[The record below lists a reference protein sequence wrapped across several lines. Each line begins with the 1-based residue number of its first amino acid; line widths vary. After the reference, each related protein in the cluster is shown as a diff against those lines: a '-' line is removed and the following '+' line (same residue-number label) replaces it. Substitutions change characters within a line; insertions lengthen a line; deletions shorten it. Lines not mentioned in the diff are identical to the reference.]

1 MEPSKRLIDS
11 EIIGKEIIGDV
22 LPLYG
27 DLETNLTKMVEKFYD
42 KYASSPLDPN
52 EINKIMTV
60 QERREFKEAVR
71 PNLERLE
78 FTVSDIYSKQDLSQ
92 MTRLQGL
99 REQARWEI
107 EVLSEKEEGIQREG
121 YSRIAVNS
129 YLLAGA
135 FVAKELPAKKTSQII
150 NKKIAGEN
158 WSSRIWGN
166 NRKLRKQV
174 LSKINEG
181 ISKGWSPDRMV
192 SQIRQ
197 RVDVGKYNTTRV
209 VRTES
214 NRINGDATIER
225 FKADGVKYYEFLADL
240 DNDTSSICMELN
252 GQVFRVDEAE
262 EGVNRNPM
270 HVNCRSNI
278 KELTDEEAEKMGV
291 KSREE
296 AVEMREKAERE
307 SEKQRKERIANR
319 DSRV

>member
-11 EIIGKEIIGDV
+11 EIIGVEIIGDV

-27 DLETNLTKMVEKFYD
+27 DLETNLAKMVEKFYD

-60 QERREFKEAVR
+60 QERREFIEAVR
-71 PNLERLE
+71 PNLERLG
-78 FTVSDIYSKQDLSQ
+78 FTVSDIYSRQDLSQ

-99 REQARWEI
+99 REQVRWEI

-121 YSRIAVNS
+121 YSRIAINS

-135 FVAKELPAKKTSQII
+135 FVVKELTAKKTSQII
-150 NKKIAGEN
+150 NKKIAGKN

-166 NRKLRKQV
+166 NRKLRREV
-174 LSKINEG
+174 LAKINEG

-197 RVDVGKYNTTRV
+197 RVDVGKYNTTRL

-214 NRINGDATIER
+214 NLINNNATLER
-225 FKADGVKYYEFLADL
+225 FKDDGFEEYRYVAEM
-240 DNDTSSICMELN
+240 DNRTSEVCEELN
-252 GQVFRVDEAE
+252 GEVFKVKDGVS
-262 EGVNRNPM
+262 GVNMPPL
-270 HVNCRSNI
+270 HPNCRSDI
-278 KELTDEEAEKMGV
+278 EV
-291 KSREE
+291 I
-296 AVEMREKAERE
+296 V
-307 SEKQRKERIANR
+307 Q
-319 DSRV
+319 